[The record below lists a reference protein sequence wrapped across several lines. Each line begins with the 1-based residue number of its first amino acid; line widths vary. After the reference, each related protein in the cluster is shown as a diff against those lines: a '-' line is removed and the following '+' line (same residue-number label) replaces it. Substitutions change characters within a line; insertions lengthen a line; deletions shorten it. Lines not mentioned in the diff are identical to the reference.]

1 MSSHIMGWC
10 NDGIHD
16 KCIKK
21 YERFYI
27 GQKKVKRKTVE
38 SIVFTGEFVECMC
51 KCHNPEAVEKPKK
64 RATRRK
70 K

>member
-1 MSSHIMGWC
+1 M
-10 NDGIHD
+10 HD

-51 KCHNPEAVEKPKK
+51 KCHNPEAPEPKK